1 MEKAGK
7 IICYIFAGLIIVFS
21 LIFMVFEGR
30 TLFSGDWL
38 IYENKVDGFIRYL
51 FRLIVALF
59 ALAVGIFT
67 YVALSKKEDETLN
80 IYLNCSAIVLL
91 VSSII
96 IAYFSSN
103 YMDLL
108 FIALASF
115 YDVGILLRILGTRLS
130 KK

>member
-1 MEKAGK
+1 MKKAGK

-21 LIFMVFEGR
+21 LIFIVFEGR

-38 IYENKVDGFIRYL
+38 IYENKIDGFIRYL

-59 ALAVGIFT
+59 ALAVGAFAYI
-67 YVALSKKEDETLN
+67 ALSKRENETLN
-80 IYLNCSAIVLL
+80 LYLNFSAMALL

-96 IAYFSSN
+96 IACFSSN
-103 YMDLL
+103 CMDLL

-115 YDVGILLRILGTRLS
+115 YDVGILLRFLGMRLS